1 MNDPARTARLQA
13 ALATLE
19 EATADPMMLAGLSP
33 EELARLRRAA
43 GEIFSPDV
51 DLRRRISRARARGQK
66 VAQIEREQ
74 AKLDQTGIR
83 KLRREPIFTA
93 PNLSPPVGFVPSP
106 PQVVELRFP
115 VSFVVVFSPPV
126 VFDNVVFLPPTACHS
141 PGGGGIR
148 SRLRGH
154 SSCVTLG

>member
-19 EATADPMMLAGLSP
+19 EATADPMMLAMLSP

-93 PNLSPPVGFVPSP
+93 PNLSPHCMRWAKCIMSA
-106 PQVVELRFP
+106 
-115 VSFVVVFSPPV
+115 VSVSSKTSCAV
-126 VFDNVVFLPPTACHS
+126 T
-141 PGGGGIR
+141 IR
-148 SRLRGH
+148 R
-154 SSCVTLG
+154 

>member
-19 EATADPMMLAGLSP
+19 EATADPMMLAMLSP

-74 AKLDQTGIR
+74 AKLDQTEMTGAAGGGMVEVTLTGKGDMR
-83 KLRREPIFTA
+83 KLKIDRSLVDPNDVEVLEDLILAAFNDARRKVEDFTA
-93 PNLSPPVGFVPSP
+93 GEM
-106 PQVVELRFP
+106 QKIAGGMK
-115 VSFVVVFSPPV
+115 
-126 VFDNVVFLPPTACHS
+126 LPP
-141 PGGGGIR
+141 GIK
-148 SRLRGH
+148 LPF
-154 SSCVTLG
+154 